1 MKIVIRNIIL
11 ICAGAVVFLILM
23 TMVGRTKRSVEIESN
38 LSSVVEETVENMAVN
53 PKYTIDNVYEYVADM
68 TQYLADVL
76 EADSDIKI
84 EVEKADKERG
94 LLAVKVTERFLHP
107 NGKVGTV
114 SDSRVV
120 ILNKLEEPVIP
131 KFTVKFYLSKEEM
144 VADGGC
150 YKTYYLQEGDMI
162 SAPVA
167 PEKDGAVFDGWRDVN
182 EYIADFSVPVTQDV
196 IYYAVWN

>member
-1 MKIVIRNIIL
+1 MKIVIRNIML
-11 ICAGAVVFLILM
+11 ICAGAMVFLILM

-53 PKYTIDNVYEYVADM
+53 PKYTIDNVDEYVADM

-84 EVEKADKERG
+84 EIEKADKERG

-107 NGKVGTV
+107 NGKVGMV

-120 ILNKLEEPVIP
+120 ILNKLEEPVTP
-131 KFTVKFYLSKEEM
+131 
-144 VADGGC
+144 
-150 YKTYYLQEGDMI
+150 
-162 SAPVA
+162 
-167 PEKDGAVFDGWRDVN
+167 
-182 EYIADFSVPVTQDV
+182 
-196 IYYAVWN
+196 